1 MNPNRGITA
10 YDCDKDISPE
20 ELLARLANL
29 KRRAPQSY
37 PILDDDDLEAAI
49 EEAADR
55 LTPD

>member
-1 MNPNRGITA
+1 MNINANIA
-10 YDCDKDISPE
+10 IHDWDKDISRE

-29 KRRAPQSY
+29 KRRTGQSL

-55 LTPD
+55 FTTE

>member
-1 MNPNRGITA
+1 MNLNLGMSA
-10 YDCDKDISPE
+10 CEWDKDISRE
-20 ELLARLANL
+20 QLLARLANL
-29 KRRAPQSY
+29 KRRTQGY